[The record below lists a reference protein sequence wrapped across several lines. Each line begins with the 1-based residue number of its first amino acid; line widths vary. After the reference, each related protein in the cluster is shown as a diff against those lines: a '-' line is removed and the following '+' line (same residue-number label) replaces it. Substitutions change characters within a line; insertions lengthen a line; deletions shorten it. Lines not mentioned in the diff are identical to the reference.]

1 MTQSIKRAA
10 AIGGG
15 VIGGGWI
22 ARLALNGI
30 DVAVHDPNPQA
41 ERQVGEM
48 LANAARAYARL
59 ALPLPPQGAIS
70 FHPTI
75 AEAVAG
81 AELIQES
88 APEQEAL
95 KIRLLCEIDR
105 HAPADAII
113 GSSTSGLLPSRL
125 QAEMKH
131 PERLVVA
138 HPFNPVYLLPLV
150 EIVGGEKTSPE
161 AIDRAKA
168 IYAGLGMKPLH
179 VRKEIDAFIADRILE
194 AYWREA
200 LWLVN
205 DGVATVEEIDDAIRY
220 GAGLRWAAMGTFQV
234 YRIAGGEA
242 GMRHFISQFGPAL
255 KWPWTKLMDV
265 PDLTEELVDTVTAQ
279 SDAQAAGLGIRDL
292 ERKRDD
298 CLTAILTA
306 LEGEAWGAGEVLAGQ
321 RKSLTS
327 RKEADRPAATPL
339 DLHAATVPAEWLD
352 YNGHM
357 TEHRYLEVFADAS
370 DALLARL
377 GVDAAYLAGGRSL
390 YTAETRIRYLR
401 EVKLGA
407 RLAVSTLLLGHDDK
421 RLSYVH
427 EMRDADSG
435 EAVATGE
442 HMLLHVDT
450 ASGRTTPMPADLIAR
465 IAALEASHRP
475 AVPPAYAGRGM
486 RPLPQGVAK

>member
-1 MTQSIKRAA
+1 MTQLIQRAA

-22 ARLALNGI
+22 ARLLLNGV
-30 DVAVHDPNPQA
+30 DVAVHDPNPEA
-41 ERQVGEM
+41 PRQVGEM

-59 ALPLPPQGAIS
+59 GLPLPPRGALS
-70 FHPTI
+70 FHASI

-95 KIRLLCEIDR
+95 KVRLLSEIDR

-125 QAEMKH
+125 QVEMCH

-150 EIVGGEKTSPE
+150 EIVGGEKTSPD
-161 AIDRAKA
+161 AIARAKA
-168 IYAGLGMKPLH
+168 LYAALGMKPLH

-200 LWLVN
+200 LWLVA
-205 DGVATVEEIDDAIRY
+205 DGVATVEEVDDAIRY

-242 GMRHFISQFGPAL
+242 GMRHFMSQFGPAL

-265 PDLTEELVDTVTAQ
+265 PDLTDGLIDEITTQ

-298 CLTAILTA
+298 CLVAILRA
-306 LEGEAWGAGEVLAGQ
+306 LEGERWGAGAVLAEH
-321 RKSLTS
+321 
-327 RKEADRPAATPL
+327 EAALAARAEASAPKPSL
-339 DLHAATVPAEWLD
+339 DLHAAEVVPDWLD

-357 TEHRYLEVFADAS
+357 TEHRYLEVFADAT

-377 GVDAAYLAGGRSL
+377 GVDAAYLASGRSL
-390 YTAETRIRYLR
+390 YTVETRIRYLSDCR
-401 EVKLGA
+401 AGT
-407 RLAVSTLLLGHDDK
+407 RLAVATWLLGHDDK
-421 RLSYVH
+421 RVSLVH
-427 EMRDADSG
+427 EMRDAATD
-435 EAVATGE
+435 EAIATGE

-450 ASGRTTPMPADLIAR
+450 KAGRSSPMPDDLVAR
-465 IAALEASHRP
+465 VAALEADHRP
-475 AVPPAYAGRGM
+475 PIAPSYAGEGM
-486 RPLPQGVAK
+486 RRLGG

>member
-1 MTQSIKRAA
+1 MTQLIQRAA

-22 ARLALNGI
+22 ARLVLNGV
-30 DVAVHDPNPQA
+30 DVAVHDPNPDA
-41 ERQVGEM
+41 PRQVGEM

-59 ALPLPPQGAIS
+59 GLPLPPRGALS
-70 FHPTI
+70 FHTSI

-81 AELIQES
+81 AELVQES

-95 KIRLLCEIDR
+95 KVRLLAEIDR

-113 GSSTSGLLPSRL
+113 GSSTSGLLPTRL
-125 QAEMKH
+125 QADMRH

-150 EIVGGEKTSPE
+150 EIVGGEKTSPD
-161 AIDRAKA
+161 AIARAKA
-168 IYAGLGMKPLH
+168 LYASLGMKPLH

-200 LWLVN
+200 LWLVA
-205 DGVATVEEIDDAIRY
+205 DGVATVEEVDDAIRY

-242 GMRHFISQFGPAL
+242 GMRHFMSQFGPAL

-265 PDLTEELVDTVTAQ
+265 PELTDGLIDEITAQ

-298 CLTAILTA
+298 CLVAILRA
-306 LEGEAWGAGEVLAGQ
+306 LEGERWGAGAVLAEH
-321 RKSLTS
+321 
-327 RKEADRPAATPL
+327 EAALAARAEAATPKRPL
-339 DLHAATVPAEWLD
+339 ELHAAEVVPDWLD

-357 TEHRYLEVFADAS
+357 TEHRYLEVFADAT

-377 GVDAAYLAGGRSL
+377 GVDAAYLASGRSL
-390 YTAETRIRYLR
+390 YTVETRIRYLSDCR
-401 EVKLGA
+401 AGT
-407 RLAVSTLLLGHDDK
+407 RLAVATLLLGHDDK
-421 RLSYVH
+421 RVSLVH
-427 EMRDADSG
+427 EMRDAATG
-435 EAVATGE
+435 EAIATGE

-450 ASGRTTPMPADLIAR
+450 KASRSSPMPAELVAR
-465 IAALEASHRP
+465 VAALEADHRP
-475 AVPPAYAGRGM
+475 PAPPAYAGHGM
-486 RPLPQGVAK
+486 RRLGG

>member
-1 MTQSIKRAA
+1 MTLPLKRAA

-22 ARLALNGI
+22 ARLLLSGV
-30 DVAVHDPNPQA
+30 DVAVHDPNPEA
-41 ERQVGEM
+41 PRQVGEM
-48 LANAARAYARL
+48 LENAARAYARL
-59 ALPLPPQGAIS
+59 GLALPPRGRLS
-70 FHPTI
+70 FHASI

-81 AELIQES
+81 AELVQES
-88 APEQEAL
+88 APEQEDL
-95 KIRLLCEIDR
+95 KIRLLAEIDR
-105 HAPADAII
+105 HAPTDAIV
-113 GSSTSGLLPSRL
+113 GSSTSGLLPTRL
-125 QAEMKH
+125 QAEMRH

-150 EIVGGEKTSPE
+150 EIVGGEKTSAE
-161 AIDRAKA
+161 AIDRAKTL
-168 IYAGLGMKPLH
+168 YAALGMKPLH

-200 LWLVN
+200 LWLVA
-205 DGVATVEEIDDAIRY
+205 DGVATVEEVDDAIRY

-265 PDLTEELVDTVTAQ
+265 PELTEGLIDTITEQ
-279 SDAQAAGLGIRDL
+279 SDAQAGGLGIRDL

-298 CLTAILTA
+298 CLTAILKA
-306 LEGEAWGAGEVLAGQ
+306 LEGEDWGAGAVLAGQ
-321 RKSLTS
+321 RRALLAVPGT
-327 RKEADRPAATPL
+327 EARERRPLA
-339 DLHAATVPAEWLD
+339 LHAAEVPTDWLD

-370 DALLARL
+370 DALLAHL
-377 GVDAAYLAGGRSL
+377 GVDSAYLAAGRSL

-401 EVKLGA
+401 EVKDGT
-407 RLAVSTLLLGHDDK
+407 RLAVTTWLLGHDEK
-421 RLSYVH
+421 RVSYVH
-427 EMRDADSG
+427 EMTDAATG
-435 EAVATGE
+435 TAVATGE

-450 ASGRTTPMPADLIAR
+450 ESGRTVPMPSHVLAR
-465 IAALEASHRP
+465 IAALEADHRP
-475 AVPPAYAGRGM
+475 LAPPPYAGLGM
-486 RPLPQGVAK
+486 RRLA

>member
-1 MTQSIKRAA
+1 MIDPMPLPLKRAA

-22 ARLALNGI
+22 ARLLLNGV
-30 DVAVHDPNPQA
+30 DVAVHDPNPEA
-41 ERQVGEM
+41 PRQVGEM
-48 LANAARAYARL
+48 LANAARAYQRLGL
-59 ALPLPPQGAIS
+59 ALPPRGNLS
-70 FHPTI
+70 FHASI

-81 AELIQES
+81 ADLVQES
-88 APEQEAL
+88 APEQEDL
-95 KIRLLCEIDR
+95 KIRLLAEIDR

-113 GSSTSGLLPSRL
+113 GSSTSGLLPTRL
-125 QAEMKH
+125 QVDMRH
-131 PERLVVA
+131 PGRLVVA

-150 EIVGGEKTSPE
+150 EIVGGEKTSAD
-161 AIDRAKA
+161 AIARAKA

-200 LWLVN
+200 LWLVA
-205 DGVATVEEIDDAIRY
+205 DGIATVEEVDDAIRY

-255 KWPWTKLMDV
+255 KWPWTKLTDV
-265 PDLTEELVDTVTAQ
+265 PELTEVLIDEITAQ
-279 SDAQAAGLGIRDL
+279 SDAQAGALGIRDL

-298 CLTAILTA
+298 CLTAILKA
-306 LEGEAWGAGEVLAGQ
+306 LEGEDWGAGAVLAAQ
-321 RKSLTS
+321 RARLAETGAAQRS
-327 RKEADRPAATPL
+327 AARPLP
-339 DLHAATVPAEWLD
+339 LHAVTVPDEWVD

-370 DALLARL
+370 DALIAKL

-390 YTAETRIRYLR
+390 YTVETRIRYLR
-401 EVKLGA
+401 EVKAGA
-407 RLAVSTLLLGHDDK
+407 RLAVSTWLLGHDDK
-421 RLSYVH
+421 RVSYVH
-427 EMRDADSG
+427 EMSDADTG

-450 ASGRTTPMPADLIAR
+450 AGSRATPMPAEMVDRLV
-465 IAALEASHRP
+465 ALEVDHRP
-475 AVPPAYAGRGM
+475 AAPPRYAGRGM
-486 RPLPQGVAK
+486 KPLA